1 MFFQTSQPHILVCCE
16 HSPGNG
22 AQLQRRPRVHHPE
35 HNAAGTEEASG
46 TLAQLQ
52 LLRNLRRTWRQQVCR
67 STQGKST
74 SDGKLLNEGIYVFIS
89 VIYDL

>member
-1 MFFQTSQPHILVCCE
+1 
-16 HSPGNG
+16 
-22 AQLQRRPRVHHPE
+22 
-35 HNAAGTEEASG
+35 
-46 TLAQLQ
+46 
-52 LLRNLRRTWRQQVCR
+52 VCR